1 MQKLLIGMGL
11 SLTACGP
18 VVSCVARGA
27 RVQTPRGG
35 RAIEDLRVGDEVV
48 VANPA
53 TGLTVVSHITAIT
66 SATREC
72 GSLEIGGRTLK
83 LTSDHPVYDPVA
95 KGFFPAGD
103 WLLGDRKHLL
113 EIGDDGQQVVQGGD
127 RCRDDDERI
136 GLRRPAQ
143 HCLEVGGGVEAVGA
157 RRRGTRVGP
166 VVAEGG
172 PAVTRDRAQNR
183 PADEAEPQHADRRS
197 RCSSHRT
204 SVSHCADDLG
214 NRARGDYGGEHGCE
228 RE

>member
-72 GSLEIGGRTLK
+72 GSLEVGGRTLK
-83 LTSDHPVYDPVA
+83 LTSDHPVYDPIA

-113 EIGDDGQQVVQGGD
+113 EIGDDGPRVVQVDGAKLF
-127 RCRDDDERI
+127 C
-136 GLRRPAQ
+136 AVS
-143 HCLEVGGGVEAVGA
+143 EVFDLTVEHEWH
-157 RRRGTRVGP
+157 TF
-166 VVAEGG
+166 VAEDIVVHNKQ
-172 PAVTRDRAQNR
+172 PAGCFVPDAGVFTSIATPEEER
-183 PADEAEPQHADRRS
+183 PICR
-197 RCSSHRT
+197 
-204 SVSHCADDLG
+204 CADAG
-214 NRARGDYGGEHGCE
+214 IGRWTCTGSGGQPSCE
-228 RE
+228 RCGSVDAGTP

>member
-35 RAIEDLRVGDEVV
+35 RSIEDLRVGDEVV

-83 LTSDHPVYDPVA
+83 LTSDHPVYDPLA

-113 EIGDDGQQVVQGGD
+113 EIGDDGPRVVQVDGAKLFCAVSEVFDLTVEHEWHTFVAEDIVVHNKQPAG
-127 RCRDDDERI
+127 CRVPDAGVTTSITIPDDERPTCSCGDAGI
-136 GLRRPAQ
+136 GRWTCA
-143 HCLEVGGGVEAVGA
+143 GSGGVATCELC
-157 RRRGTRVGP
+157 GTVDAGVP
-166 VVAEGG
+166 
-172 PAVTRDRAQNR
+172 
-183 PADEAEPQHADRRS
+183 
-197 RCSSHRT
+197 
-204 SVSHCADDLG
+204 
-214 NRARGDYGGEHGCE
+214 
-228 RE
+228 

>member
-103 WLLGDRKHLL
+103 WLLGDRKQLL
-113 EIGDDGQQVVQGGD
+113 EIGDDGPRVVQVDGAKLFCAVSEVFDLTVEHEWHTFVAEDIVVHNKQAPGCSIPDGG
-127 RCRDDDERI
+127 RTMTTTPDDERPVCSC
-136 GLRRPAQ
+136 GNARFGRWTCASGVAPAT
-143 HCLEVGGGVEAVGA
+143 CELC
-157 RRRGTRVGP
+157 GTVDAGTP
-166 VVAEGG
+166 
-172 PAVTRDRAQNR
+172 
-183 PADEAEPQHADRRS
+183 
-197 RCSSHRT
+197 
-204 SVSHCADDLG
+204 
-214 NRARGDYGGEHGCE
+214 
-228 RE
+228 